1 MPVQYNEQPKQA
13 EQFFENDEERRRQ
26 AMQNS
31 QENSVQKSQKLL
43 PFLNAKAENHQSR
56 INNLNEKIATRE
68 DKIARNEAKIEKL
81 SEKADRLE
89 DRNTMLKNTLGNIPL
104 VQKLIE
110 RSEAKI
116 EDIRSVKI
124 PKRESA
130 IKKHQQKIGQ
140 FEGKREKIGHK
151 LNRVVALNDV
161 IKSFAIS
168 FNKERREVFT
178 DAMDR
183 FNAANVDCLTD
194 KKNAFVEKRNKLVE
208 VYNSPETSTV
218 DRLNI
223 SDKIRTVNEKIND
236 FEDKIHKLAR
246 PENHFAEQ
254 TNDMVDATMF
264 ATADTI
270 SKAVENGNVGMTE
283 LAETLFIEADK
294 VEKLDLS
301 EVANLA
307 DKFNSLENAEMAIE
321 DDYNSIDGVINNG
334 SKEDLLKAQ
343 KELSETLD
351 SMKDIVGNKH
361 MMQSVREDV
370 EKDIPNIEKQL
381 EAVNKALEKF
391 APTVDEK
398 GKVNPDF
405 YKSLP
410 KEQRH
415 IESMTERQAEK
426 VMASLSAV
434 GIEFSAVKRESGNTA
449 ITVAKS
455 DSPALKDIMKNAQKE
470 IEEESKQAWRSLG
483 DDFVEAYEETHTAE
497 SVNPDFR
504 KSLDNDDKVNHVE
517 SKGVAEKIMERL
529 NNHNIPYSA
538 VIRPNGSTTI
548 TVSKDDDKT
557 YRNIADFIKENR
569 AVQFVNPD
577 FFKSLPVEKRDTKP
591 MTQEQAEQRAA
602 KLTQEGIPFS
612 AVLNGDK
619 SAVTVEKKDVKSGFF
634 SRDKLKRS
642 AQRVSEKGKE
652 RTERPK
658 SRSKN
663 QGLE

>member
-1 MPVQYNEQPKQA
+1 MPVQDNEQPKQA

-56 INNLNEKIATRE
+56 INNLNEKIATHE

-89 DRNTMLKNTLGNIPL
+89 DRNTMLRNTLGNISL
-104 VQKLIE
+104 VQKLIK
-110 RSEAKI
+110 RNEAKI

-194 KKNAFVEKRNKLVE
+194 KKNALVEKRNKLVE

-270 SKAVENGNVGMTE
+270 SNAVENGNVGMTE

-381 EAVNKALEKF
+381 EAVNKALERF
-391 APTVDEK
+391 APTVDDK

>member
-1 MPVQYNEQPKQA
+1 MPVQDNEQPKQA

-89 DRNTMLKNTLGNIPL
+89 DRNTMLRNTLGNIPL

-194 KKNAFVEKRNKLVE
+194 KKNALVEKRNKLVE

-223 SDKIRTVNEKIND
+223 SDKVRAVNEKIND

-270 SKAVENGNVGMTE
+270 SNAVENGNVGMTE

-321 DDYNSIDGVINNG
+321 DAYNFIDGVINNG

-381 EAVNKALEKF
+381 EAVNKALERF
-391 APTVDEK
+391 APTVDDK

-455 DSPALKDIMKNAQKE
+455 DAPALKDMMKNAQKE